1 VHAAA
6 AFLTCKKRVRVHA
19 ADHFAAA
26 RFLTARRG
34 HCQRLGVWSSGAV
47 AALFCVRWL
56 GTVRDIGSRSFERWG
71 RAPGWARV
79 FTIYDFSMIYYDFSN
94 I

>member
-19 ADHFAAA
+19 AGHFAAA

-47 AALFCVRWL
+47 AALFAPATCVRWL
-56 GTVRDIGSRSFERWG
+56 GTVERHWE
-71 RAPGWARV
+71 PIV
-79 FTIYDFSMIYYDFSN
+79 
-94 I
+94 